1 MRNVGRRMGIRYE
14 ESEEWEKR
22 VKRGRRARE
31 RERSRKRKGNWAE
44 MQGETR
50 RGSELD
56 NERKRRE
63 KE

>member
-14 ESEEWEKR
+14 ESEEMGNR
-22 VKRGRRARE
+22 VKRGRRA